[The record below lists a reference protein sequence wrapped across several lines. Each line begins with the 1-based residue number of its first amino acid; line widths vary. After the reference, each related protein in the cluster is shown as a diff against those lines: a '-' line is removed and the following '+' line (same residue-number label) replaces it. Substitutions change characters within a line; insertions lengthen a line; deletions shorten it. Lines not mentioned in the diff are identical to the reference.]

1 MAHPIPFVFLAIPS
15 SYPSL
20 SVPGH
25 YTQLLS
31 DAPLALTLKSLQNV
45 PTAPELIV
53 LSADAL
59 LKSGLGVLAA
69 LKKAVSQCGA
79 TLLLVSELGEP
90 LTAWVA
96 YATGA
101 HAAVVGTVGSDSL
114 TQVAELL
121 LSERRDAAAAAP
133 HKEAAPQPSPHLDC
147 LLVPA

>member
-1 MAHPIPFVFLAIPS
+1 MAPVPSILLAIPGG
-15 SYPSL
+15 YPPL

-31 DAPLALTLKSLQNV
+31 DAPLALTLTSLQNA

-59 LKSGLGVLAA
+59 FKSGLGVLSA

-79 TLLLVSELGEP
+79 TLLLVSELGEM
-90 LTAWVA
+90 TTWVA
-96 YATGA
+96 RATGA
-101 HAAVVGTVGSDSL
+101 HAAVLGVPQEEQFARL
-114 TQVAELL
+114 AELL
-121 LSERRDAAAAAP
+121 LSERAAAATLR
-133 HKEAAPQPSPHLDC
+133 KEAAPQPSQHSGY